1 MVFPRTAASR
11 SPGACWTPEIDSS
24 RPPKC
29 DTLSSQHPTQ
39 AELGLT
45 GVCNVAGELTWVT
58 PEAHR
63 RLVDELDA
71 LTSRGSDVD
80 ATGRARMV
88 ELRAILNSVEVGTRP
103 DDGLVES
110 GMRVIVRAVAD
121 GAQTEFV
128 LGDRRLLGHDLGEAV
143 TVLSVESPLGAAVD
157 GRHVG
162 DEVTFTT
169 PRGERAVSIIAAT
182 PVS

>member
-1 MVFPRTAASR
+1 M
-11 SPGACWTPEIDSS
+11 
-24 RPPKC
+24 
-29 DTLSSQHPTQ
+29 
-39 AELGLT
+39 T
-45 GVCNVAGELTWVT
+45 GERTWVT

-71 LTSRGSDVD
+71 LAARGEDIEARD
-80 ATGRARMV
+80 RARMV
-88 ELRAILNSVEVGTRP
+88 ELRAILDTVEVGTRP

-110 GMRVIVRAVAD
+110 GMHVTVHAVTD
-121 GAQTEFV
+121 GAETVFV
-128 LGDRRLLGHDLGEAV
+128 LGDRELLGHDLGDDV
-143 TVLSVESPLGAAVD
+143 TVLSVRSPLGAAVD

-169 PRGERAVSIIAAT
+169 PRGERAVKITAAT

>member
-1 MVFPRTAASR
+1 M
-11 SPGACWTPEIDSS
+11 
-24 RPPKC
+24 
-29 DTLSSQHPTQ
+29 
-39 AELGLT
+39 T
-45 GVCNVAGELTWVT
+45 GERTWVT

-71 LTSRGSDVD
+71 LAARGEDIEARD
-80 ATGRARMV
+80 RARMV
-88 ELRAILNSVEVGTRP
+88 ELRAILDTVEVGTRP

-110 GMRVIVRAVAD
+110 GMRVTVHAVTD
-121 GAQTEFV
+121 GAETVFV
-128 LGDRRLLGHDLGEAV
+128 LGDRELLGHDLGDDV
-143 TVLSVESPLGAAVD
+143 TVLSVRSPLGAAVD

-169 PRGERAVSIIAAT
+169 PRGERAVKITAAT